1 LNVAEVGA
9 SAAPGDCRP
18 AARKPRRVQE
28 SESHFLGPDVS
39 SFIAGFGGHG
49 VRDKEPVVV
58 VLVVV
63 VVVGWVSTW
72 PGEKPLAPAAR
83 VW

>member
-1 LNVAEVGA
+1 MAYVWATR
-9 SAAPGDCRP
+9 RP
-18 AARKPRRVQE
+18 NEQVE
-28 SESHFLGPDVS
+28 FWSSCESHFLGPDVS